1 MTVCTGRHAG
11 KIYLRIAIVL
21 SFFLVGMASAAPP
34 PEVVVQKMD
43 SDGDGRISQSEWL
56 KPPKLFKRID
66 ANHDGYVVAS
76 EIAAFRGEKQVGNPA
91 PEATP
96 DAAPVSSSSDARPG
110 DGWIDVHFHIVGNK
124 DDLQGFDEAAQRA
137 LDIMKQNGMSRI
149 VVMPPPRPHYNFD
162 IESIA
167 ALSKKYGPRISV
179 MAGGGSLNP
188 MMQEY
193 GNLEEVP
200 GDVLKNFR
208 AIAEDILAKGAK
220 GFGEIGIHHVSLNPT
235 HGYESV
241 PADNPLMRVLAEV
254 AGEHDVPIDMHF
266 DPVPEDSKK
275 PKWITSEKN
284 PPVFKENITA
294 LDRLLDAYPKTRII
308 WAHAGSDPV
317 GWYKP
322 ALVKKMLKKH
332 PNLYFS
338 IRAVAPPPREPVWN
352 RKDGINHS
360 WVKIFEKYPDR
371 FVLGTDSFLVSDN
384 YAGAARAPLIFQ
396 EKSAI
401 QREGINELLRYLDKD
416 VRRKIAYE
424 NAMRL
429 YHLD

>member
-1 MTVCTGRHAG
+1 MTVPADQRAG
-11 KIYLRIAIVL
+11 KKYLRIAFVL
-21 SFFLVGMASAAPP
+21 SFFLMGMASAAPP
-34 PEVVVQKMD
+34 PEVVVKNMD

-56 KPPKLFKRID
+56 KPIKIFKRID

-76 EIAAFRGEKQVGNPA
+76 EIAAFRGEKRADDTA
-91 PEATP
+91 PESTP
-96 DAAPVSSSSDARPG
+96 DVTPVNLSNDSRPE
-110 DGWIDVHFHIVGNK
+110 DGWIDVHFHLVGNK
-124 DDLQGFDEAAQRA
+124 DDLQGFDKAAQRA

-167 ALSKKYGPRISV
+167 ALAKKYGPRISV

-193 GNLEEVP
+193 GNMKEVP
-200 GDVLKNFR
+200 DDVLKKFR

-220 GFGEIGIHHVSLNPT
+220 GFGEIGVHHVSLNPT

-254 AGEHDVPIDMHF
+254 AGEHDVPIDMHL
-266 DPVPEDSKK
+266 DPVPRDSKK

-317 GWYKP
+317 GWYDP
-322 ALVKKMLKKH
+322 DLVKKMLKNH

-338 IRAVAPPPREPVWN
+338 IRAVAPPPRKPVWN
-352 RKDGINHS
+352 RKDGINSS
-360 WVKIFEKYPDR
+360 WIRVFRKYPDR
-371 FVLGTDSFLVSDN
+371 FVLGTDSFVVTDN
-384 YAGAARAPLIFQ
+384 YAGAAQAPLIFQ

-401 QREGINELLRYLDKD
+401 QRQGENELLRYLDKD

>member
-1 MTVCTGRHAG
+1 MTFFTGRRAG
-11 KIYLRIAIVL
+11 KICLRIAFVL
-21 SFFLVGMASAAPP
+21 SFLIGSLASAAPP
-34 PEVVVQKMD
+34 PQVVVKNMD

-56 KPPKLFKRID
+56 KPLKIFKKID

-76 EIAAFRGEKQVGNPA
+76 EIAAFRGEKQGGS
-91 PEATP
+91 ATP
-96 DAAPVSSSSDARPG
+96 GTPVAAQTAGTSSDVRPE
-110 DGWIDVHFHIVGNK
+110 DGWIDVHFHVVGNK
-124 DDLQGFDEAAQRA
+124 GNLEGFDAAAQRA
-137 LDIMKQNGMSRI
+137 LKIMGQNGMSRI

-167 ALSKKYGPRISV
+167 ALAKKYGPRISV

-193 GNLEEVP
+193 GYMKEVP
-200 GDVLKNFR
+200 DDVLKKFR

-220 GFGEIGIHHVSLNPT
+220 GFGEIGVHHVSLNPT

-266 DPVPEDSKK
+266 DPVPKDSKK
-275 PKWITSEKN
+275 PGWITSEKN
-284 PPVFKENITA
+284 PPVFKENISA

-322 ALVKKMLKKH
+322 ALVKKMLIKH

-338 IRAVAPPPREPVWN
+338 IRAVAPPPRDPVWS
-352 RKDGINHS
+352 RKSGINYS
-360 WVKIFEKYPDR
+360 WVKVFKKYPDR
-371 FVLGTDSFLVSDN
+371 FVLGTDSFVVTDD
-384 YAGAARAPLIFQ
+384 YAGMAQAPLIFQ

-401 QREGINELLRYLDKD
+401 QREGVNELLRYLKKD

-424 NAMRL
+424 NAIRL

>member
-1 MTVCTGRHAG
+1 MTFRTGRRAG
-11 KIYLRIAIVL
+11 KICLRIAFVL
-21 SFFLVGMASAAPP
+21 SFLIGGLASAAPP
-34 PEVVVQKMD
+34 PQVVVKNMD

-56 KPPKLFKRID
+56 KPPKIFRKID

-76 EIAAFRGEKQVGNPA
+76 EIAAFRGEKQGGS
-91 PEATP
+91 
-96 DAAPVSSSSDARPG
+96 AAPSAPVAAQTAATSSDVRPE
-110 DGWIDVHFHIVGNK
+110 DGWIDVHFHVVGNK
-124 DDLQGFDEAAQRA
+124 GNLEGFDAAAQHA
-137 LDIMKQNGMSRI
+137 LKIMSQNGMSRI

-167 ALSKKYGPRISV
+167 TLAKKYGPRISV

-193 GNLEEVP
+193 GHMKAVP
-200 GDVLKNFR
+200 DDVLKKFR

-220 GFGEIGIHHVSLNPT
+220 GFGEIGVHHVSLNPT

-266 DPVPEDSKK
+266 DPVPKDSKK
-275 PKWITSEKN
+275 PRWITSEKN
-284 PPVFKENITA
+284 PPVFKENISA

-338 IRAVAPPPREPVWN
+338 IRTVAPPPRNPVWS
-352 RKDGINHS
+352 RKSGINYS
-360 WVKIFEKYPDR
+360 WVKVFKKYPDR
-371 FVLGTDSFLVSDN
+371 FVLGTDSFVVTDD
-384 YAGAARAPLIFQ
+384 YAGMAQAPLIFQ

-401 QREGINELLRYLDKD
+401 QREGVNELLRYLKKD
-416 VRRKIAYE
+416 VKRKIAYE
-424 NAMRL
+424 NAIRL
-429 YHLD
+429 YHLE